1 MSHEILDEFT
11 DYLKLGLYFRAHEL
25 LEDNLWIKGN
35 KDKKNLYFKGL
46 INAAVAMELIRKG
59 RVPQGKKVWQTYLK
73 YKIDSYF
80 EINHRVEKQY
90 AKINN
95 NKRL

>member
-1 MSHEILDEFT
+1 MLDEFT
-11 DYLKLGLYFRAHEL
+11 DYLKLGLYYKAHEF
-25 LEDNLWIKGN
+25 LEENLWVKGA
-35 KDKKNLYFKGL
+35 KDKRNLYFKGL

-59 RVPQGKKVWQTYLK
+59 RIPQGRKVWNTYLK

-90 AKINN
+90 AKISNS
-95 NKRL
+95 KCL